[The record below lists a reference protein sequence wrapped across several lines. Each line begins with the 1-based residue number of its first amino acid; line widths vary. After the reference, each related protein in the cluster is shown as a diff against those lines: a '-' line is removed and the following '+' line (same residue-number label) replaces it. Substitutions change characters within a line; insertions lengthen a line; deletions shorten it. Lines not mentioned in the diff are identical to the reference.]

1 MRVEDYYRIG
11 QRGWVRVTIDNTER
25 HLMMSP
31 ELASYIDQYLAAA
44 GLEKEP
50 GTLLFRPVL
59 HGHVL
64 SRGLSRSEI
73 IKILRA
79 YQHRQALRATRQRK
93 SI

>member
-1 MRVEDYYRIG
+1 MRIEDYYRVG
-11 QRGWVRVTIDNTER
+11 QRGWVRVTIDRTER

-44 GLEKEP
+44 GLES

>member
-11 QRGWVRVTIDNTER
+11 QRGWARVTIDSRER

-64 SRGLSRSEI
+64 SRGLSRSEVI
-73 IKILRA
+73 GILRA
-79 YQHRQALRATRQRK
+79 YQRDEALRATRRRK